1 MQEHLKHQND
11 SKDFTEYLNDMDYV
25 YNNTEEKYKPNKKSK
40 TLIVFDLISMLSNKK
55 FNLIVTEVFFRGR
68 KLNISYAF
76 ISCAKNIRLNSMHY
90 FIIKILNKR
99 ELQQMP
105 FNHSSDIDSGNFEY
119 LQKMH
124 WNTIFLFD
132 ATLPSDDPLHCK
144 ESFRKNIKS

>member
-40 TLIVFDLISMLSNKK
+40 ILIVFDMINMLSNKK

-105 FNHSSDIDSGNFEY
+105 FNHSSDIDSGNFVNIY
-119 LQKMH
+119 KKCTGTLYSFLMLLFHKM
-124 WNTIFLFD
+124 ILYI
-132 ATLPSDDPLHCK
+132 A
-144 ESFRKNIKS
+144 KNLLERI

>member
-40 TLIVFDLISMLSNKK
+40 ILIVFDMINMLSNKK

-90 FIIKILNKR
+90 FIIKILSKR

-105 FNHSSDIDSGNFEY
+105 FNHSSDIDSGNFVNIY
-119 LQKMH
+119 KKCTGTLYS
-124 WNTIFLFD
+124 FLMLLFHQMILYI
-132 ATLPSDDPLHCK
+132 A
-144 ESFRKNIKS
+144 KNLLERI

>member
-40 TLIVFDLISMLSNKK
+40 ILIVFDMINMLSNKK

-105 FNHSSDIDSGNFEY
+105 FNHSSDIDSGNFVNIY
-119 LQKMH
+119 KKCTGTLYS
-124 WNTIFLFD
+124 FLMLLFHQMILYI
-132 ATLPSDDPLHCK
+132 ANNLL
-144 ESFRKNIKS
+144 ERI

>member
-25 YNNTEEKYKPNKKSK
+25 YNNTEEKYKSNKKSK
-40 TLIVFDLISMLSNKK
+40 ILIVFDMINMLSNKK

-105 FNHSSDIDSGNFEY
+105 FNHSSDIDSGNFVNIY
-119 LQKMH
+119 KKCTGTLYSFLMLLFHKM
-124 WNTIFLFD
+124 ILYI
-132 ATLPSDDPLHCK
+132 A
-144 ESFRKNIKS
+144 KNLLERI

>member
-40 TLIVFDLISMLSNKK
+40 ILIVFDMINMLSNKK

-105 FNHSSDIDSGNFEY
+105 FNHSSDIDSGNFVNIY
-119 LQKMH
+119 KKCTGTLYS
-124 WNTIFLFD
+124 FLMLLFHHMILYI
-132 ATLPSDDPLHCK
+132 A
-144 ESFRKNIKS
+144 KNLLERI

>member
-40 TLIVFDLISMLSNKK
+40 ILIVFDMINMLSNKK
-55 FNLIVTEVFFRGR
+55 FNVIVTEVFFRGR

-105 FNHSSDIDSGNFEY
+105 FNHSSDIDSGNFVNIY
-119 LQKMH
+119 KKCTGTLYS
-124 WNTIFLFD
+124 FLMLLFHHMILYI
-132 ATLPSDDPLHCK
+132 A
-144 ESFRKNIKS
+144 KNLLERI

>member
-25 YNNTEEKYKPNKKSK
+25 YNNTEEKHKPNKKSK
-40 TLIVFDLISMLSNKK
+40 ILIVFDMINMLSNKK
-55 FNLIVTEVFFRGR
+55 FNLIVTEIFFRGR

-105 FNHSSDIDSGNFEY
+105 FNHSSDIDSGNFVNIY
-119 LQKMH
+119 KKCTGTLYS
-124 WNTIFLFD
+124 FLMLLFHQMILYI
-132 ATLPSDDPLHCK
+132 A
-144 ESFRKNIKS
+144 KNLLERI

>member
-40 TLIVFDLISMLSNKK
+40 ILIVFDMINMLSNKK
-55 FNLIVTEVFFRGR
+55 FNVIVTEVFFRGR

-105 FNHSSDIDSGNFEY
+105 FNHSSDIDSGNFVNIY
-119 LQKMH
+119 KKCTGTLYS
-124 WNTIFLFD
+124 FLMLLFHQMILYI
-132 ATLPSDDPLHCK
+132 A
-144 ESFRKNIKS
+144 KNLLERI

>member
-40 TLIVFDLISMLSNKK
+40 ILIVFDMINMLSNKK

-105 FNHSSDIDSGNFEY
+105 FNHSSDIDSGNFVNIY
-119 LQKMH
+119 KKCTGTLYS
-124 WNTIFLFD
+124 FLMLLFHQMILYI
-132 ATLPSDDPLHCK
+132 A
-144 ESFRKNIKS
+144 KNLLERI

>member
-25 YNNTEEKYKPNKKSK
+25 YNNTEEKYKPNKKTK
-40 TLIVFDLISMLSNKK
+40 ILIVFDMINMLSNKK

-105 FNHSSDIDSGNFEY
+105 FNHSSDIDSGNFVNIY
-119 LQKMH
+119 KKCTGTLYS
-124 WNTIFLFD
+124 FLMLLFHQMILYI
-132 ATLPSDDPLHCK
+132 A
-144 ESFRKNIKS
+144 KNLLERI

>member
-40 TLIVFDLISMLSNKK
+40 ILIVFDMINMLSNKK

-76 ISCAKNIRLNSMHY
+76 ISCAKNIRINSMHY

-105 FNHSSDIDSGNFEY
+105 FNHSSDIDSGNFVNIY
-119 LQKMH
+119 KKCTGTLYS
-124 WNTIFLFD
+124 FLMLLFHQMILYI
-132 ATLPSDDPLHCK
+132 A
-144 ESFRKNIKS
+144 KNLLERI

>member
-1 MQEHLKHQND
+1 
-11 SKDFTEYLNDMDYV
+11 MDYV

-40 TLIVFDLISMLSNKK
+40 ILIVFDMINMLSNKK

-105 FNHSSDIDSGNFEY
+105 FNHSSDIDSGNFVNIY
-119 LQKMH
+119 KKCTGTLYS
-124 WNTIFLFD
+124 FLMLLFHQMILYI
-132 ATLPSDDPLHCK
+132 A
-144 ESFRKNIKS
+144 KNLLERI

>member
-25 YNNTEEKYKPNKKSK
+25 YNNTEEKYKPNQKSK
-40 TLIVFDLISMLSNKK
+40 ILIVFDMINMLSNKK

-68 KLNISYAF
+68 KLNLSYAF

-105 FNHSSDIDSGNFEY
+105 FNHSSDIDSGNFVNIY
-119 LQKMH
+119 KKCTGTLYS
-124 WNTIFLFD
+124 FLMLLFHQMILYI
-132 ATLPSDDPLHCK
+132 A
-144 ESFRKNIKS
+144 KNLLERI

>member
-1 MQEHLKHQND
+1 MQENLKHQND

-40 TLIVFDLISMLSNKK
+40 ILIVFDMINMLSNKK
-55 FNLIVTEVFFRGR
+55 FNVIVTEVFFRGR

-105 FNHSSDIDSGNFEY
+105 FNHSSDIDSGNFVNIY
-119 LQKMH
+119 KKCTGTLYS
-124 WNTIFLFD
+124 FLMLLFHQMILYI
-132 ATLPSDDPLHCK
+132 A
-144 ESFRKNIKS
+144 KNLLERI